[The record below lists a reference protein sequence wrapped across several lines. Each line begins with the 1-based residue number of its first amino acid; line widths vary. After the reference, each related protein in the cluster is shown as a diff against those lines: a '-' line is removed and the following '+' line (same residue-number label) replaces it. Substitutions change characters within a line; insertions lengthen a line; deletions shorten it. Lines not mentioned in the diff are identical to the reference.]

1 MANVKKNTF
10 RFHTGKQIK
19 LHGNSMAISKSLE
32 IGEGFLPNIFSG
44 SEKESGDRASAE
56 VTNPHKLT
64 AEELME
70 LADHNILLWM
80 ELKTNIRKYGIENS
94 SVFNQE

>member
-19 LHGNSMAISKSLE
+19 LHGNSMTISKSLE
-32 IGEGFLPNIFSG
+32 IGEGFLPNIFSVA
-44 SEKESGDRASAE
+44 EKDMGDKQSTDVA
-56 VTNPHKLT
+56 NPHKLT
-64 AEELME
+64 AEEIME

-80 ELKTNIRKYGIENS
+80 ELKSNIRKHGVENA
-94 SVFNQE
+94 SVFNRD